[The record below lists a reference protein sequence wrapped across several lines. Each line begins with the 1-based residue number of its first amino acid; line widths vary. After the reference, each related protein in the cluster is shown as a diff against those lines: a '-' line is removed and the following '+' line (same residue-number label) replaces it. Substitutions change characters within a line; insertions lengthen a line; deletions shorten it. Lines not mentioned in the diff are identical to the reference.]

1 MTSNSEES
9 LFPPGWWKKS
19 PEDYAE
25 ARAALKSLAQKD
37 LEGGTKDVSFLCI
50 CITYFVYY
58 HHHLKEFL
66 FKKL

>member
-37 LEGGTKDVSFLCI
+37 LEGGTKDVSFLCLFS
-50 CITYFVYY
+50 YFR
-58 HHHLKEFL
+58 F
-66 FKKL
+66 